1 MYREGHADIIE
12 RSFTMQPFAQDKW
25 FLLNHRFCVFLDKE
39 INLGQ
44 FNAATQSAKQ
54 KILST
59 MITNREM

>member
-1 MYREGHADIIE
+1 MNE
-12 RSFTMQPFAQDKW
+12 RSFTMQPFAHDKCFW
-25 FLLNHRFCVFLDKE
+25 LNHVFCVFLDKE